1 MLFLYIP
8 RPTWLHR
15 LPPGAKLVGLAIAS
29 IAALACTRWE
39 WLAVGLLMACAAY
52 LSLGADGRRR
62 LMSLRSL
69 LPLVLGLGAFQW
81 LVMDWQSALLSMLRM
96 LLMIAVADL
105 VTITTTMQQMLA
117 TLMPLVRPARRLG
130 LDPWRLSLAVALMVR
145 FVPVLLAQWSA
156 QRDAWTSRSPR
167 KAGFTLL
174 IPFLRET
181 LRRTDTIAESI
192 ASRSR
197 RR

>member
-1 MLFLYIP
+1 MLFLYIA
-8 RPTWLHR
+8 RSTWLHR
-15 LPPGAKLVGLAIAS
+15 TPPSAKLLGLAAAS
-29 IAALACTRWE
+29 IAALASTSWP
-39 WLAVGLLMACAAY
+39 WLAFALVMACATY

-62 LMSLRSL
+62 LLSLRSL

-81 LVMDWQSALLSMLRM
+81 LVMDLHAALLSMLRM
-96 LLMIAVADL
+96 LLMIALADL

-117 TLMPLVRPARRLG
+117 TLMPLIRPARRLG
-130 LDPWRLSLAVALMVR
+130 LDPWRLSLAVALVVR
-145 FVPVLLAQWSA
+145 FVPVLLAQWST
-156 QRDAWTSRSPR
+156 QRDAWSARSSR

-192 ASRSR
+192 AARSR
-197 RR
+197 R